1 MISELL
7 CKQSISLVSGG
18 KLIYY
23 TQEDLDYSCFV
34 QPLMLSALGAALG
47 AGSGVAATFLL
58 MDIIGKS
65 TIIGIAATFSGV
77 IGAATYA
84 NNVGQVSACF
94 REPGY
99 Y

>member
-1 MISELL
+1 MISEIL

-47 AGSGVAATFLL
+47 AGLGVASTFLL

-65 TIIGIAATFSGV
+65 AAIAIAALFSGA
-77 IGAATYA
+77 IGVTTYV
-84 NNVGQVSACF
+84 NNEGQVDSCF
-94 REPGY
+94 LKPGY